1 MHRPIL
7 LASPLLALAACGG
20 TPANQPAAMPGQPGV
35 QVTPSAPGQP
45 PAQISV
51 NTPEGRAEIRTGAGA
66 AAMPRGLPPYPGA
79 TADQSVNVTGASP
92 QGSGRIVG
100 FRTADPAAQVI
111 SFYADAAGRAGYR
124 VLSRVDAGATATLA
138 LQRDGGENVAITATR
153 VGDYTQ
159 GQMIVSG
166 AGE

>member
-1 MHRPIL
+1 MYRPIL
-7 LASPLLALAACGG
+7 LATPLLVLSACGG
-20 TPANQPAAMPGQPGV
+20 TPANQPAALPGQTGV

-51 NTPEGRAEIRTGAGA
+51 NTPDGRAEVRTGVGA
-66 AAMPRGLPPYPGA
+66 AAWPEGLPPYPGA

-100 FRTADPAAQVI
+100 FRTPDPAAQII

-124 VLSRVDAGATATLA
+124 VLSRMDAGATATLA
-138 LQRDGGENVAITATR
+138 LQRDGGENVAVTATR
-153 VGDYTQ
+153 IGDYTQ
-159 GQMIVSG
+159 GQIVVSG
-166 AGE
+166 ARQ